1 MGASVFFLILFW
13 NCFFKY
19 QKWNF
24 AIKLNLLSTIVGP
37 KIVYKEEQYDF
48 LLKGFYFKHKNNSFF
63 TVNTALGCELK
74 AILGSIYDK

>member
-24 AIKLNLLSTIVGP
+24 VIKLNLLSTIVATKTLG
-37 KIVYKEEQYDF
+37 KEEQYEF
-48 LLKGFYFKHKNNSFF
+48 RLKGFYFKNKNNSFF
-63 TVNTALGCELK
+63 TVLL
-74 AILGSIYDK
+74 LL